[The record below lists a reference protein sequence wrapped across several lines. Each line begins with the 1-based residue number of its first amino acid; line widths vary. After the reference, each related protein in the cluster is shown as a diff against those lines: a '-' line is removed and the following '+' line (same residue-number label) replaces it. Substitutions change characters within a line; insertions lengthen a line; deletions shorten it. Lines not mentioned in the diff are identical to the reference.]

1 MRDSRVSSFKICA
14 ILKEVDLVEE
24 KKESCLLESFAHYS
38 DRFQVFLRNVVEG
51 KT

>member
-1 MRDSRVSSFKICA
+1 MYDIRVSNLKICA
-14 ILKEVDLVEE
+14 VLKEVDLVEE
-24 KKESCLLESFAHYS
+24 KKESCSLESFAYYS